1 MIKYLLDTNIC
12 IYVIKRRPIEVL
24 SRFNETA
31 GHLAISSI
39 TLAELLHGVEKSQHT
54 SKNLQAVEDFCS
66 RLDVLEYDQKAAAH
80 YGEIRAELERA
91 GTTIGVNDLHIAGH
105 ARSLG
110 TILVTNNMK
119 EFERVE
125 GLRLQNWISLTKK

>member
-24 SRFNETA
+24 AKFNDAA

-39 TLAELLHGVEKSQHT
+39 TLAELFHGVEKSQYV
-54 SKNLQAVEDFCS
+54 SKNLKAVEDFCS
-66 RLDVLEYDQKAAAH
+66 RLDVIDYDVNAAAH
-80 YGEIRAELERA
+80 YGEIRANLEKK
-91 GTTIGVNDLHIAGH
+91 GLVIGVNDLHIAGH

-110 TILVTNNMK
+110 LMLISNNLK
-119 EFERVE
+119 EFNRVE
-125 GLRLQNWISLTKK
+125 GLRVQNWLE

>member
-24 SRFNETA
+24 AKFNDAA

-39 TLAELLHGVEKSQHT
+39 TLAELLHGVEKSQYV
-54 SKNLQAVEDFCS
+54 SKNLKAVEDFCS
-66 RLDVLEYDQKAAAH
+66 RLDVIDYDVNAAAH
-80 YGEIRAELERA
+80 YGEVRANLEKK
-91 GTTIGVNDLHIAGH
+91 GLVIGVNDLHIAGH

-110 TILVTNNMK
+110 LMLISNNLK
-119 EFERVE
+119 EFNRVE
-125 GLRLQNWISLTKK
+125 GLRVQNWLE